1 MIKKIFLF
9 FFLFNF
15 FNYSYASIEN
25 KIINNFK
32 KINNISFNFK
42 QTINDKIEEGNCIIQ
57 YPKKIYCKYNNLKK
71 KLIVSNGNSL
81 VIKNQVGKEYFIYP
95 LDQTPFALILDKNLL
110 LQKIEKLKGK
120 FLDEKYYLFNLEN
133 NGNLIN
139 IFFDKD
145 SYDLIGWQTEDIYQ
159 NLVVTYIFNV
169 KKNSNVDK
177 KIFKLPQAHYS
188 IVNLK
193 FQI

>member
-15 FNYSYASIEN
+15 FNYSYASVEN

-81 VIKNQVGKEYFIYP
+81 VIKNQAGKEYFIYP

-120 FLDEKYYLFNLEN
+120 FFNEKYYLFNLEN

-177 KIFKLPQAHYS
+177 KIFKLPQAH
-188 IVNLK
+188 
-193 FQI
+193 

>member
-9 FFLFNF
+9 FILFNF

-32 KINNISFNFK
+32 KINNISFNFR
-42 QTINDKIEEGNCIIQ
+42 QIINDKNEEGNCIIQ

-81 VIKNQVGKEYFIYP
+81 VIKNQAGKEYFTYP
-95 LDQTPFALILDKNLL
+95 LEQTPFALILDKNLL
-110 LQKIEKLKGK
+110 LQKIKNLKAK
-120 FLDEKYYLFNLEN
+120 FLDGKYYLFNMEN
-133 NGNLIN
+133 NGNLFN

-159 NLVVTYIFNV
+159 NLVVTYIFNI
-169 KKNSNVDK
+169 KKNSNINK
-177 KIFKLPQAHYS
+177 KIFKLPESH
-188 IVNLK
+188 
-193 FQI
+193 

>member
-15 FNYSYASIEN
+15 INHAYASVEN

-57 YPKKIYCKYNNLKK
+57 YPKKINCKYNNLKK
-71 KLIVSNGNSL
+71 KIIVSNGNSL
-81 VIKNQVGKEYFIYP
+81 VIKNEAGKEYFVYP
-95 LDQTPFALILDKNLL
+95 LEQTAFKLILDKNLL
-110 LQKIEKLKGK
+110 LRKIGKLKAK
-120 FLDEKYYLFNLEN
+120 FLNEKYYLFNMES

-139 IFFDKD
+139 IFFDKN

-159 NLVVTYIFNV
+159 NLVVTYIFNI
-169 KKNSNVDK
+169 KKNSKVDK
-177 KIFKLPQAHYS
+177 KIFKLPEAH
-188 IVNLK
+188 
-193 FQI
+193 

>member
-15 FNYSYASIEN
+15 INHADASVEN

-57 YPKKIYCKYNNLKK
+57 YPKKINCTYNNFKK
-71 KLIVSNGNSL
+71 KIIVSNGNSL
-81 VIKNQVGKEYFIYP
+81 VIKNQAGKEYFIYP
-95 LDQTPFALILDKNLL
+95 LEQTAFKWILDKNLL
-110 LQKIEKLKGK
+110 LRKIGKLKAK
-120 FLDEKYYLFNLEN
+120 YLNEKYYLFNMESD
-133 NGNLIN
+133 GNLIN
-139 IFFDKD
+139 IFFDKN

-159 NLVVTYIFNV
+159 NLVVTYIFNF
-169 KKNSNVDK
+169 KKNSNIDK
-177 KIFKLPQAHYS
+177 KIFKLPKAH
-188 IVNLK
+188 
-193 FQI
+193 

>member
-9 FFLFNF
+9 FFLLNF
-15 FNYSYASIEN
+15 LNHAYASVEN

-42 QTINDKIEEGNCIIQ
+42 QTINNKIEEGNCIIQ
-57 YPKKIYCKYNNLKK
+57 YPKKINCKYNNLKK
-71 KLIVSNGNSL
+71 KIIVSNGNSL
-81 VIKNQVGKEYFIYP
+81 VIKNQAGKEYFVYP
-95 LDQTPFALILDKNLL
+95 LEQTPFELILDKNLL
-110 LQKIEKLKGK
+110 LKKIEKLKAK
-120 FLDEKYYLFNLEN
+120 FLNEKYYLFNMEN

-139 IFFDKD
+139 IFFDKN

-169 KKNSNVDK
+169 KKNSNINK
-177 KIFKLPQAHYS
+177 KIFKLPEAH
-188 IVNLK
+188 
-193 FQI
+193 

>member
-1 MIKKIFLF
+1 MIKKIFIF

-15 FNYSYASIEN
+15 LNHAYASVEN
-25 KIINNFK
+25 KIIDNLR

-42 QTINDKIEEGNCIIQ
+42 QTINDKVEEGNCIIQ

-71 KLIVSNGNSL
+71 KLIVSNGSSL
-81 VIKNQVGKEYFIYP
+81 VIKNQVGKEYFTYP

-110 LQKIEKLKGK
+110 LQKIEKLEAK
-120 FLDEKYYLFNLEN
+120 FLNEKYYMFNMKSNE
-133 NGNLIN
+133 NLIN

-159 NLVVTYIFNV
+159 NLVVTYIFNI
-169 KKNSNVDK
+169 KKNSNVNK
-177 KIFKLPQAHYS
+177 KIFKLPQAH
-188 IVNLK
+188 
-193 FQI
+193 

>member
-15 FNYSYASIEN
+15 FNYSYASVEN

-81 VIKNQVGKEYFIYP
+81 VIKNQVGKGYFTYP

-120 FLDEKYYLFNLEN
+120 FFNEKYYLFNLEN

-177 KIFKLPQAHYS
+177 KIFKLPQAH
-188 IVNLK
+188 
-193 FQI
+193 

>member
-1 MIKKIFLF
+1 MIKKIIFFF
-9 FFLFNF
+9 FFLNF
-15 FNYSYASIEN
+15 FNNSSASIEN

-42 QTINDKIEEGNCIIQ
+42 QTINDKNEEGNCIIQ

-81 VIKNQVGKEYFIYP
+81 VIKNQVGKEYFLYP
-95 LDQTPFALILDKNLL
+95 LEQTPFALILDKNLL
-110 LQKIEKLKGK
+110 LKKIEKLKAK
-120 FLDEKYYLFNLEN
+120 FLNEKYYLFNMEN

-145 SYDLIGWQTEDIYQ
+145 TYDLIGWQMEDVYQ

-169 KKNSNVDK
+169 KKNSNINK
-177 KIFKLPQAHYS
+177 KIFKLPESH
-188 IVNLK
+188 
-193 FQI
+193 

>member
-15 FNYSYASIEN
+15 FNYSYASVEN

-42 QTINDKIEEGNCIIQ
+42 QTINDKIEEGSCIIK
-57 YPKKIYCKYNNLKK
+57 YPKKINCKYNNLKK
-71 KLIVSNGNSL
+71 KIIVSNGNSL
-81 VIKNQVGKEYFIYP
+81 VIKNQAGKEYFIYP
-95 LDQTPFALILDKNLL
+95 LEQTPFELILDKKLL
-110 LQKIEKLKGK
+110 LKKIKISKAK
-120 FLDEKYYLFNLEN
+120 FLNEKYYLFNMEY

-139 IFFDKD
+139 IFFDKN

-159 NLVVTYIFNV
+159 NLVVTYIFDI
-169 KKNSNVDK
+169 KKNTNVDK
-177 KIFKLPQAHYS
+177 KIFKLPEAH
-188 IVNLK
+188 
-193 FQI
+193 